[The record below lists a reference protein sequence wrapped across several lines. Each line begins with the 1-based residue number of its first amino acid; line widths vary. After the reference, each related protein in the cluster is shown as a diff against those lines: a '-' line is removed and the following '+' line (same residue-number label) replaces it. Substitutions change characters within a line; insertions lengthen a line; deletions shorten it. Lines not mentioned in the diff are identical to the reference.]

1 MVETMIDEKYI
12 ERTAVLLEAF
22 RRGGGPEVALGDLV
36 AVMKEESGSKGYLS
50 SLYFAGA
57 EGDHPYFLKN
67 DRVAMGLAVL
77 PEDAEKA
84 GLRKRHPHQTEVIF
98 VLDGTVRLEVAKN
111 RGRQVQIDLAQGDV
125 YVIEPGEC
133 HRITPVD
140 GQDAAFLFVKTNPAE
155 EPRGQDCD
163 L

>member
-1 MVETMIDEKYI
+1 MREQDEKYV
-12 ERTAVLLEAF
+12 EREKVLNEAS
-22 RRGGGPEVALGDLV
+22 RRGGEQGVSLGDLV
-36 AVMKEESGSKGYLS
+36 ALMKEGSASKSYLS

-84 GLRKRHPHQTEVIF
+84 GLSKRHPHQKEVII
-98 VLDGTVRLEVAKN
+98 VLDGVLHLEVVKQSGE
-111 RGRQVQIDLAQGDV
+111 RVELDLTQGDL
-125 YVIEPGEC
+125 YVIEEGEC

-140 GQDAAFLFVKTNPAE
+140 GKDAAFLFVKTNPAQ
-155 EPRGQDCD
+155 EPRGEDCSF
-163 L
+163 

>member
-1 MVETMIDEKYI
+1 MMKEHDEKHV
-12 ERTAVLLEAF
+12 EREKVLSEAS
-22 RRGGGPEVALGDLV
+22 RRSEEPGVSLGDLV
-36 AVMKEESGSKGYLS
+36 ALMKQESRSKDYLS

-84 GLRKRHPHQTEVIF
+84 GLSKRHPHQKEVII
-98 VLDGTVRLEVAKN
+98 VLDGTLRLEVVKQSGE
-111 RGRQVQIDLAQGDV
+111 RVELDLCQGDL
-125 YVIEPGEC
+125 YVIEEGEC

-140 GQDAAFLFVKTNPAE
+140 GKDAAFLFVKTNPTE
-155 EPRGQDCD
+155 EPRGEACD

>member
-1 MVETMIDEKYI
+1 MREQDEKYV
-12 ERTAVLLEAF
+12 EREKVLSEANQ
-22 RRGGGPEVALGDLV
+22 RSQEPGVSLGDLM
-36 AVMKEESGSKGYLS
+36 ALMKERSTSNGYLS

-67 DRVAMGLAVL
+67 DRVAVGLAVL

-84 GLRKRHPHQTEVIF
+84 GLSKRHPHQKEVII
-98 VLDGTVRLEVAKN
+98 VLDGVLRLEVMKQ
-111 RGRQVQIDLAQGDV
+111 RGERVEINLAQGDL
-125 YVIEPGEC
+125 YVIEEGEC

-140 GQDAAFLFVKTNPAE
+140 GQDAAFLFVKTNPAQ
-155 EPRGQDCD
+155 EPRGEDCI